1 MPSPTPDA
9 QPSFDGM
16 TPKEQ
21 REAFKASRLRWIEE
35 QREKLRMS
43 EESHPAT

>member
-21 REAFKASRLRWIEE
+21 RDAFKESRLRWIQE
-35 QREKLRMS
+35 QREKLKKA
-43 EESHPAT
+43 ESRKG